1 MAQVFDSFLEE
12 FTLDDLAIEFVLAQ
26 GFKDKAEVSGVFFLI
41 RAVDEDVINVDNDKF
56 IKEGSK
62 YILNKGLEGGRG
74 IG

>member
-26 GFKDKAEVSGVFFLI
+26 GFEDKAEMSGVFFLI

-56 IKEGSK
+56 VKEGSE

>member
-1 MAQVFDSFLEE
+1 MAQVFNSFLEE
-12 FTLDDLAIEFVLAQ
+12 FTLDDLAIEFILTQ
-26 GFKDKAEVSGVFFLI
+26 GFEDKVEMSGVFFLI
-41 RAVDEDVINVDNDKF
+41 RTVDEDVINVDNDKF